1 MEEKIGSNRQ
11 HKLILQ
17 NRGKG
22 NITGICDVVS
32 FDENAVVLDTDMG
45 LLTIKGKELHVSRL
59 GEHTRAFIKI
69 QDGCNQFCSYC
80 IIPYT
85 RGRVR
90 SRKPEEIMEEIK
102 GLVDKGYREVVLTG
116 IHLSSYG
123 LDLDGITLLDG

>member
-59 GEHTRAFIKI
+59 TLEKGEVDIEGTIDSMVYSSNEALRKSGESLFTRLF
-69 QDGCNQFCSYC
+69 
-80 IIPYT
+80 T
-85 RGRVR
+85 
-90 SRKPEEIMEEIK
+90 
-102 GLVDKGYREVVLTG
+102 
-116 IHLSSYG
+116 
-123 LDLDGITLLDG
+123 